1 MKVVK
6 PTEEVPPNVVHFH
19 VSNEMTEYDVRNY
32 LKKIYNLPVVS
43 AKVEMKNGW

>member
-1 MKVVK
+1 MKPK
-6 PTEEVPPNVVHFH
+6 EKVPENVVHFH

-43 AKVEMKNGW
+43 AKVEMMNG